1 MKSSTE
7 ATIIRLMNSN
17 RELLRKFKRIT
28 EYPVKSGGVAPFV
41 SYTPWGSPVTAFITP
56 ERVIL
61 TPDEKEELFLMHM
74 KKEIKTVKDYEDL
87 SR

>member
-7 ATIIRLMNSN
+7 ATIIRLMTSN
-17 RELLRKFKRIT
+17 RELLRKFNRLL
-28 EYPVKSGGVAPFV
+28 EYPAKPGGVAPFV

-61 TPDEKEELFLMHM
+61 TPDEKEELFLTYM
-74 KKEIKTVKDYEDL
+74 KKEIKTVKDYESL
-87 SR
+87 QG